1 MKKLTSLL
9 LSAVML
15 LSAVAGLFET
25 VSAESYVPYVINFD
39 DGESIDRYIPNGN
52 ATEQKR
58 KEKFSFEAIAGPQ
71 GTVSNVLKINGAVN
85 PTVTTTI
92 NQNQSLA
99 GTPSSTNNPYFA
111 GYKITNNACYRYSAW
126 VKLDESVT
134 GAPASAVADLTYRYN
149 KMNADGSAGTVR
161 KSFAE
166 KLYANPGKWVQ
177 VVTYFKVSFAG
188 ESGKTVR
195 PVALSVD
202 FGTSLKGTVYV
213 DDIEIVQVSEFET
226 YGEPKQQQSITFDD
240 ARPYEFDHPAF
251 SVAENAPE
259 KDSKISK
266 ALKVGPGVYNKNAV
280 VNINSTLYNQTDMVF
295 AIPVKSGQAYLLKFW
310 AYVPANA
317 ADINYAAVIL
327 AYKASSTASV
337 TRKDVDFGAQLNAEK
352 GKWVQITANFE
363 PEFTN
368 ETEVRKVGISFNFT
382 KTVSADVYIDDITL
396 TETEKFKYYDYNN
409 PQAKESITFDDN
421 RPYEIK
427 FSGYSITNAAPARN
441 GAASKALKLAAGTY
455 TKDAVLNIGTTLY
468 TQTDEAFVVP
478 AKPNQPYLVSA
489 WVYLSEKT
497 PAGGNTPNI
506 GAAYFYAAASNEER
520 NSNEFMSTINGA
532 KGQWVKVEFY
542 IETGA
547 NTKKLGLTVNF
558 GKTVP
563 ADIYIDD
570 IEIVETTKKTVY
582 DGPQAE
588 QMITFDDNRPYSF
601 DKPQFEII
609 PSPHARDGKTSNV
622 LHVKEGAYNNTTVI
636 NQTTTLTKQTDP
648 VFAIPVTGG
657 KAYKL
662 SAWLFVEEKN
672 NAGQTPENWTYI
684 CLYGAEKGTRNEK
697 EFTAAVNRK
706 KGTWVKIEHYIVTN
720 ESTQKLGVSLNFAK
734 NVYTD
739 IYIDDIKLEN
749 VGPIK
754 VHTTPQD
761 ITEITFEDG
770 RPYSFELPDNMA
782 IEDAP
787 ARDGKA
793 TRALRI
799 YKGEYD
805 YNVCLNQST
814 LWQGNVGTDM
824 VFSIPVQPNTLY
836 KFSFWVYL
844 VKGNRFPYCSVYA
857 DSKTSSTML
866 DLQARGINQQADK
879 WVQYEVYFLTEPTQT
894 KINTFFN
901 LAKTTPDAYF
911 DDFKLEAYH
920 PGVFRQTNVSYC
932 EEPYNEIYQSG
943 VLGKVTAAATGVYKL
958 NVAKNCQYTF
968 GVTAA
973 AQNSKDKVYL
983 SFDGVT
989 PMKSVVAGVPDAVV
1003 TPGSNLRRYSFDFVT
1018 NDSGIV
1024 YLVVQNPGKTLKLN
1038 NPQIF
1043 RTLSIAANFTLGSE
1057 ENPNLTVAPTPTVEV
1072 YDYAVSGN
1080 PDGTTPDTGDPK
1092 SMIPVF
1098 LILLMAGAVLVAVGK
1113 ERVAQN
1119 EK

>member
-1 MKKLTSLL
+1 M
-9 LSAVML
+9 
-15 LSAVAGLFET
+15 
-25 VSAESYVPYVINFD
+25 
-39 DGESIDRYIPNGN
+39 
-52 ATEQKR
+52 
-58 KEKFSFEAIAGPQ
+58 
-71 GTVSNVLKINGAVN
+71 
-85 PTVTTTI
+85 
-92 NQNQSLA
+92 
-99 GTPSSTNNPYFA
+99 
-111 GYKITNNACYRYSAW
+111 
-126 VKLDESVT
+126 
-134 GAPASAVADLTYRYN
+134 
-149 KMNADGSAGTVR
+149 
-161 KSFAE
+161 
-166 KLYANPGKWVQ
+166 
-177 VVTYFKVSFAG
+177 
-188 ESGKTVR
+188 
-195 PVALSVD
+195 
-202 FGTSLKGTVYV
+202 
-213 DDIEIVQVSEFET
+213 
-226 YGEPKQQQSITFDD
+226 
-240 ARPYEFDHPAF
+240 
-251 SVAENAPE
+251 
-259 KDSKISK
+259 
-266 ALKVGPGVYNKNAV
+266 
-280 VNINSTLYNQTDMVF
+280 
-295 AIPVKSGQAYLLKFW
+295 
-310 AYVPANA
+310 
-317 ADINYAAVIL
+317 
-327 AYKASSTASV
+327 
-337 TRKDVDFGAQLNAEK
+337 
-352 GKWVQITANFE
+352 
-363 PEFTN
+363 
-368 ETEVRKVGISFNFT
+368 
-382 KTVSADVYIDDITL
+382 
-396 TETEKFKYYDYNN
+396 
-409 PQAKESITFDDN
+409 
-421 RPYEIK
+421 
-427 FSGYSITNAAPARN
+427 
-441 GAASKALKLAAGTY
+441 
-455 TKDAVLNIGTTLY
+455 
-468 TQTDEAFVVP
+468 
-478 AKPNQPYLVSA
+478 
-489 WVYLSEKT
+489 
-497 PAGGNTPNI
+497 
-506 GAAYFYAAASNEER
+506 
-520 NSNEFMSTINGA
+520 
-532 KGQWVKVEFY
+532 
-542 IETGA
+542 
-547 NTKKLGLTVNF
+547 
-558 GKTVP
+558 
-563 ADIYIDD
+563 
-570 IEIVETTKKTVY
+570 
-582 DGPQAE
+582 
-588 QMITFDDNRPYSF
+588 
-601 DKPQFEII
+601 
-609 PSPHARDGKTSNV
+609 

-662 SAWLFVEEKN
+662 SAWLFVEKKN
-672 NAGQTPENWTYI
+672 NAGQTPEDSTYI
-684 CLYGAEKGTRNEK
+684 CLYGAEKGTQNEK

-739 IYIDDIKLEN
+739 IYIDDIKLED

-857 DSKTSSTML
+857 DTKTSSTML

-1038 NPQIF
+1038 SSQIF

-1072 YDYAVSGN
+1072 YDYAGLGN
-1080 PDGTTPDTGDPK
+1080 PDSTTPDTGDPK
-1092 SMIPVF
+1092 GIIPVF

-1113 ERVAQN
+1113 ERVAQI